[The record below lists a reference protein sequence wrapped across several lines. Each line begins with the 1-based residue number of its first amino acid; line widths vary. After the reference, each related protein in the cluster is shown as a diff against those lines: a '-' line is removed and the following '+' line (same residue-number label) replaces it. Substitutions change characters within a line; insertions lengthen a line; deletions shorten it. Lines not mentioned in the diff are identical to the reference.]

1 MLCLFPVLRVV
12 IALLKLLIRLA
23 LALSILQL
31 ELNNARSR
39 RVNPFTH
46 PAGYVGDLSLSR
58 GSFQLFP
65 IPRVT
70 PAFFSL
76 NHGFLA
82 EKTAGKLPRG
92 HLFCTQQCVHY
103 DSTTI
108 RLRLDRATAG
118 QRLLILLL
126 LFCPPAQ
133 SRGRENYAKC

>member
-1 MLCLFPVLRVV
+1 MEEQELSTNAVPVSRSSSSHRTSQ
-12 IALLKLLIRLA
+12 ITDPPRTM
-23 LALSILQL
+23 ALSILQL

-70 PAFFSL
+70 PTFFSL

-82 EKTAGKLPRG
+82 GKTAGKLPRG

-108 RLRLDRATAG
+108 GPRDGL
-118 QRLLILLL
+118 
-126 LFCPPAQ
+126 PAPLELQ
-133 SRGRENYAKC
+133 PYGAI

>member
-108 RLRLDRATAG
+108 GPRDGRPAPLDIIIIILPTSTKPRA
-118 QRLLILLL
+118 
-126 LFCPPAQ
+126 
-133 SRGRENYAKC
+133 